1 MHIYMCVPGDKK
13 MMIFRKILRMY
24 QMNDP
29 FAKYAAKHMVAAYW
43 KAFLYVGLQIVLA
56 SRE

>member
-1 MHIYMCVPGDKK
+1 MLLPDMHIYMCVTGDKK

-29 FAKYAAKHMVAAYW
+29 FAKYAAKHMVAAY
-43 KAFLYVGLQIVLA
+43 
-56 SRE
+56 

>member
-1 MHIYMCVPGDKK
+1 MYMCVTRDKK

-29 FAKYAAKHMVAAYW
+29 VAKYAAKLMVAAY
-43 KAFLYVGLQIVLA
+43 
-56 SRE
+56 

>member
-1 MHIYMCVPGDKK
+1 MHMYMCVTRDKK

-29 FAKYAAKHMVAAYW
+29 VAEYAAKLTVAAYW

>member
-1 MHIYMCVPGDKK
+1 

-43 KAFLYVGLQIVLA
+43 TAFLYVGLQIVLA